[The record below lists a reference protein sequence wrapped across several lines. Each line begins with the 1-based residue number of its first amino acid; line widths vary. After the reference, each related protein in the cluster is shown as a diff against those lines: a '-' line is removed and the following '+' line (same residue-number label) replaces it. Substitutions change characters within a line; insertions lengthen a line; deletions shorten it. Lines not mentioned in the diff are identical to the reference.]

1 MTRAESS
8 HGAKIGRPDTAS
20 EHLARAA
27 RRAPIILVA
36 IVFAAT
42 LGACSAAETVNTVTV
57 TTEGAPATEPDPES
71 QPEAS
76 DMTDPAE
83 SDPAVELVLVNPTRT
98 SSVTRKT
105 EITIRVEA
113 TKGATVTVNGKPAK
127 RRGDG
132 SYARTIPLKTGKN
145 KVEVI
150 AQKEG
155 YTEAAAYLTIKREL
169 SAAEI
174 AAREAKREEAFKA
187 SSKTIAYGELLKDP
201 ERYAGKKVTYY
212 GEILQIQESGGVGF
226 MLLYVTDLG
235 YDVWTDQIWVD
246 YVGHVKGVEGSK
258 LTVYGL
264 VTGTKSYETQIG
276 GETYVPEVLAVYID
290 E

>member
-1 MTRAESS
+1 MTRAQSS
-8 HGAKIGRPDTAS
+8 HGANLGRPDTAT
-20 EHLARAA
+20 EHVARAP
-27 RRAPIILVA
+27 RRAA
-36 IVFAAT
+36 IVVAAIVAAAT
-42 LGACSAAETVNTVTV
+42 LAACSAAETVNTATV
-57 TTEGAPATEPDPES
+57 TTEDTPAIEPDPES

-76 DMTDPAE
+76 DTTDSAE
-83 SDPAVELVLVNPTRT
+83 PDPAVELVLVNPAKT

-150 AQKEG
+150 ARMEG
-155 YTEAAAYLTIKREL
+155 YTEAAAQLTIKREL

-187 SSKTIAYGELLKDP
+187 VAKTIAYGELIKDP
-201 ERYAGKKVTYY
+201 DRYAGKKVKYY

-235 YDVWTDQIWVD
+235 YDVWTDQVWVD